1 MFEGPQGGILGLI
14 TFAGI
19 AIIAIKLEK
28 PQKQDTWPSYHQD
41 IDFGLSKE
49 DIIERY
55 GEKYWIER
63 YGKKKKKRK
72 RKKKN

>member
-1 MFEGPQGGILGLI
+1 MFDGPWGGILGLI
-14 TFAGI
+14 AFAGI

-28 PQKQDTWPSYHQD
+28 PQKQNTWPSYHQD
-41 IDFGLSKE
+41 IDLGLSKE
-49 DIIERY
+49 DIIKRY
-55 GEKYWIER
+55 GEEYWIER

>member
-1 MFEGPQGGILGLI
+1 MFDGPWGGILGLI
-14 TFAGI
+14 AFAGI

-28 PQKQDTWPSYHQD
+28 TQKQDTWPSYHQD
-41 IDFGLSKE
+41 IDLGLSKE
-49 DIIERY
+49 DIIKRY
-55 GEKYWIER
+55 GEEYWIER

>member
-1 MFEGPQGGILGLI
+1 MFDGPWGGILGLI
-14 TFAGI
+14 AFAGI

-41 IDFGLSKE
+41 IDLGLSKE

-55 GEKYWIER
+55 SEEYWIER